1 MAGVLVNLAH
11 QVVGQ
16 QLARL
21 QVVSRGRGDI
31 LELALREVVLSREVK
46 PFESNSNFGT
56 IN

>member
-1 MAGVLVNLAH
+1 MAGVLVNFVH

-31 LELALREVVLSREVK
+31 LELALREVVISREVK

>member
-1 MAGVLVNLAH
+1 MAGVLVNFAH
-11 QVVGQ
+11 QVVAQ

-31 LELALREVVLSREVK
+31 LELAFREVVLSRQVK
-46 PFESNSNFGT
+46 PFESNSFFWI